1 MIKKLAIV
9 LLSSFLMVGSM
20 GQTVEASHGFLWTYC
35 SGDYKPMGEPNIN
48 SWFYTH
54 QEEKNEEKVI
64 CYVYG
69 WTERIWDYCSTCHDK
84 KNQKI
89 NHYER
94 HDSPFN
100 TGTYLVFR

>member
-9 LLSSFLMVGSM
+9 LLSGLLLVGSM

-35 SGDYKPMGEPNIN
+35 SGDYKPMGEPNIS
-48 SWFYTH
+48 SWSYLHT
-54 QEEKNEEKVI
+54 EEDEGDRVT

-84 KNQKI
+84 KNPKVT
-89 NHYER
+89 HYER
-94 HDSPFN
+94 HDNPLFSR
-100 TGTYLVFR
+100 TYEVYR